1 MKKSIFIF
9 LLCCLVCQGWA
20 QKGKDY
26 WHLND
31 QGGITWTFDGREH
44 TDHIEM
50 SGRQMSVVLRYGIK
64 NGDFVCNR
72 GMVWPM
78 LRTVPNDTHAS
89 LQRHIE
95 WNPRQAVNVR
105 QRSIDREHVKE
116 ISLTDGIMTI
126 VSQMNGLQVI
136 HEITPATEKPALF
149 ENFRLKNISN
159 QKIHLV
165 IDDLHPTMLTHPAEG
180 IYGSYLIEMLIKGAG
195 NFELQ
200 PGDSVK
206 YSACLTAH
214 LPSEKVGEWDA
225 EDEIA
230 QRKAMVRGIQS
241 NLVLVTPNDTLN
253 RMFAFSKIRTL
264 ESIFQTHGGPMHSPG
279 GEAYYGGIWA
289 NDQAEYAF
297 PFFPFTGYAY
307 GNEAAV
313 NDYIMFAQYINK
325 EYKHIPASI
334 INEGTDHWSVAGD
347 RGDAAMIGYGAAR
360 YALAS
365 GNMET
370 VKKLWPLVEWCLEYC
385 RRYLNEQ
392 GVVKSKS
399 DELEGRFPSGT
410 ANLCTSSLY
419 YDALV
424 SASYLAKELG
434 LGKQKAD
441 SYLQQS
447 KALHKAIDQY
457 FHANIHGFDT
467 YQYYEGNE
475 KLRAWICM
483 PLVAGIYERAK
494 GTIDALFSSRLWTDN
509 GLLTQEGDKTFW
521 DRSTLYALRG
531 TLMAGEIERTLNFL
545 QKYSRTRLL
554 GNHVPYAVEAWPEGS
569 QRHLAAESS
578 LYARI
583 YTEGLFGIRPIG
595 LKSFMISARLPDTW
609 NKMELKNICICNSK
623 FDLKVFRQSG
633 KVKVQLIRQGKVV
646 ATKNTTDNLV
656 FKL

>member
-1 MKKSIFIF
+1 MRKSIITIF
-9 LLCCLVCQGWA
+9 LICLSCQVWA
-20 QKGKDY
+20 QKEKDY
-26 WHLND
+26 WHLNK
-31 QGGITWTFDGREH
+31 QGGITWTFDNRNH
-44 TDHIEM
+44 SDHIEM
-50 SGRQMSVVLRYGIK
+50 SGRRMSVVLRYGIQ

-95 WNPRQAVNVR
+95 WNPRQAINIR
-105 QRSIDREHVKE
+105 QRSIDRSRVKE
-116 ISLTDGIMTI
+116 ISLTDGVMTI
-126 VSQMNGLQVI
+126 ISQMNGLQVT
-136 HEITPATEKPALF
+136 HEIAPSTEKPALF
-149 ENFRLKNISN
+149 EHFLLKNTSKDKVN
-159 QKIHLV
+159 LV

-180 IYGSYLIEMLIKGAG
+180 IYGSYLIEMLIKGTG
-195 NFELQ
+195 KFIMQ

-206 YSACLTAH
+206 FSACLTAH
-214 LPSEKVGEWDA
+214 LPHETVGDWDA
-225 EDEIA
+225 EKEMSL
-230 QRKAMVRGIQS
+230 RKQLARNIQE
-241 NLVLVTPNDTLN
+241 NLILVTPNDTLN
-253 RMFAFSKIRTL
+253 RMFSFAKIRTL

-297 PFFPFTGYAY
+297 PFFPFTGYEY
-307 GNEAAV
+307 GNEAAI
-313 NDYIMFAQYINK
+313 NDYMMFAQYINK

-365 GNMET
+365 GKKET
-370 VKKLWPLVEWCLEYC
+370 AKQLWPLIEWCLEYC

-434 LGKQKAD
+434 LGQKKAD

-447 KALHKAIDQY
+447 KSLRKAIDQY
-457 FHANIHGFDT
+457 FHANMHGFDT
-467 YQYYEGNE
+467 YQYYEGND
-475 KLRAWICM
+475 KLRSWICM

-494 GTIDALFSSRLWTDN
+494 GTIEALFSPRLWTDN

-531 TLMAGEIERTLNFL
+531 TLMAGETEKALNFL
-545 QKYSRTRLL
+545 TKYSRTRLL
-554 GNHVPYAVEAWPEGS
+554 GNHVPYAIEAWPEGS

-583 YTEGLFGIRPIG
+583 YTEGLFGIRPTG
-595 LKSFMISARLPDTW
+595 LKSFTVNARLPENW
-609 NKMELKNICICNSK
+609 NQMELKNICICNSK

-633 KVKVQLIRQGKVV
+633 KVKVQLIRNGKVT
-646 ATKNTTDNLV
+646 ATKTASASAL

>member
-1 MKKSIFIF
+1 MKRAIFIF
-9 LLCCLVCQGWA
+9 LLCWLTCQGWA

-26 WHLND
+26 WHLNN
-31 QGGITWTFDGREH
+31 QGGITWTFDNREH
-44 TDHIEM
+44 MDHIEM
-50 SGRQMSVVLRYGIK
+50 SGRQMSVVLRYGVK

-116 ISLTDGIMTI
+116 ISLTDGVMTI
-126 VSQMNGLQVI
+126 ISQMNGLQVI
-136 HEITPATEKPALF
+136 HEITPSTEKPALF

-165 IDDLHPTMLTHPAEG
+165 IDDLHPMMLTHPTEG

-195 NFELQ
+195 KFELQ

-206 YSACLTAH
+206 YSSCLTAH
-214 LPSEKVGEWDA
+214 LPNEKVGKWDA

-313 NDYIMFAQYINK
+313 NDYMMFAQYINK

-334 INEGTDHWSVAGD
+334 INEGTDYWSVAGD
-347 RGDAAMIGYGAAR
+347 RGDAAMIAYGAAR

-365 GNMET
+365 GKIET
-370 VKKLWPLVEWCLEYC
+370 ANKLWPLVEWCLEYC

-441 SYLQQS
+441 VYLQQS
-447 KALHKAIDQY
+447 KALRKAIEQY

-467 YQYYEGNE
+467 YQYYEGND

-483 PLVAGIYERAK
+483 PLVVGIYERAK
-494 GTIDALFSSRLWTDN
+494 GTIDALFSARLWTEN

-531 TLMAGEIERTLNFL
+531 TLMAGEIDRTLNFL

-554 GNHVPYAVEAWPEGS
+554 GKHVPYAVEAWPEGS

-595 LKSFMISARLPDTW
+595 LKSFTVSARLPETW
-609 NKMELKNICICNSK
+609 NKWN
-623 FDLKVFRQSG
+623 
-633 KVKVQLIRQGKVV
+633 
-646 ATKNTTDNLV
+646 
-656 FKL
+656 

>member
-230 QRKAMVRGIQS
+230 QRKTMVRGIQS

-313 NDYIMFAQYINK
+313 NDYMMFAQYINK

-370 VKKLWPLVEWCLEYC
+370 AKKLWPLVEWCLEYC

-578 LYARI
+578 LYTRI

-646 ATKNTTDNLV
+646 ATKNATDNLV

>member
-9 LLCCLVCQGWA
+9 LLCSLAWQGWA
-20 QKGKDY
+20 KQEKDY
-26 WHLND
+26 WHLNN
-31 QGGITWTFDGREH
+31 QGGITWTYDNREH

-116 ISLTDGIMTI
+116 ISLTDGVMTI

-136 HEITPATEKPALF
+136 HEITPSTEKPALF
-149 ENFRLKNISN
+149 ENFSLKNISN

-165 IDDLHPTMLTHPAEG
+165 IDDLHPTMLTHSTEG

-195 NFELQ
+195 KFELQ

-214 LPSEKVGEWDA
+214 LPNEKISEWDA

-313 NDYIMFAQYINK
+313 NDYMMFAQYINK

-365 GNMET
+365 GNIET
-370 VKKLWPLVEWCLEYC
+370 AKKLWPLVEWCLEYC

-434 LGKQKAD
+434 LGKQKVNT
-441 SYLQQS
+441 YLQQS

-467 YQYYEGNE
+467 YQYYEGND

-494 GTIDALFSSRLWTDN
+494 GTIDALFSSRLWTNN
-509 GLLTQEGDKTFW
+509 GLLTQEGEKTFW

-531 TLMAGEIERTLNFL
+531 TLMAGEIERALDFL

-595 LKSFMISARLPDTW
+595 LKIFTVSARLPETW
-609 NKMELKNICICNSK
+609 DKMELKNICICNSK
-623 FDLKVFRQSG
+623 FDLKVFRQAG
-633 KVKVQLIRQGKVV
+633 KVKVQMIRQGKVV
-646 ATKNTTDNLV
+646 VTKNATDNLV

>member
-1 MKKSIFIF
+1 
-9 LLCCLVCQGWA
+9 
-20 QKGKDY
+20 
-26 WHLND
+26 
-31 QGGITWTFDGREH
+31 
-44 TDHIEM
+44 
-50 SGRQMSVVLRYGIK
+50 
-64 NGDFVCNR
+64 
-72 GMVWPM
+72 
-78 LRTVPNDTHAS
+78 
-89 LQRHIE
+89 
-95 WNPRQAVNVR
+95 
-105 QRSIDREHVKE
+105 
-116 ISLTDGIMTI
+116 
-126 VSQMNGLQVI
+126 
-136 HEITPATEKPALF
+136 
-149 ENFRLKNISN
+149 
-159 QKIHLV
+159 
-165 IDDLHPTMLTHPAEG
+165 
-180 IYGSYLIEMLIKGAG
+180 
-195 NFELQ
+195 
-200 PGDSVK
+200 
-206 YSACLTAH
+206 
-214 LPSEKVGEWDA
+214 
-225 EDEIA
+225 
-230 QRKAMVRGIQS
+230 MVRGIQS

-313 NDYIMFAQYINK
+313 NDYMMFAQYINK

-365 GNMET
+365 GNIET
-370 VKKLWPLVEWCLEYC
+370 AKKLWPLVEWCLEYC

-434 LGKQKAD
+434 LGKQKVNT
-441 SYLQQS
+441 YLQQS

-467 YQYYEGNE
+467 YQYYEGND

-494 GTIDALFSSRLWTDN
+494 GTIDALFSSRLWTNN
-509 GLLTQEGDKTFW
+509 GLLTQEGEKTFW

-531 TLMAGEIERTLNFL
+531 TLMAGEIERALDFL

-595 LKSFMISARLPDTW
+595 LKIFTVSARLPETW
-609 NKMELKNICICNSK
+609 DKMELKNICICNSK
-623 FDLKVFRQSG
+623 FDLKVFRQAG
-633 KVKVQLIRQGKVV
+633 KVKVQMIRQGKVV
-646 ATKNTTDNLV
+646 VTKNATDNLV

>member
-1 MKKSIFIF
+1 MKRSIFIF
-9 LLCCLVCQGWA
+9 LLCWLACQGWA
-20 QKGKDY
+20 QKDY
-26 WHLND
+26 WHLNN
-31 QGGITWTFDGREH
+31 QGGITWTFDNREH
-44 TDHIEM
+44 MDHIEM
-50 SGRQMSVVLRYGIK
+50 SERQMSVVLRYGVK

-116 ISLTDGIMTI
+116 ISLTDGVMTI

-136 HEITPATEKPALF
+136 HEITPSTKKTALF

-165 IDDLHPTMLTHPAEG
+165 IDDLHPMMLTHPTEG

-195 NFELQ
+195 KFELQ

-206 YSACLTAH
+206 YSSCLTAH
-214 LPSEKVGEWDA
+214 LPNEKVGKWDA

-313 NDYIMFAQYINK
+313 NDYMMFAQYINK

-347 RGDAAMIGYGAAR
+347 RGDAAMIAYGAAR

-365 GNMET
+365 GKIET
-370 VKKLWPLVEWCLEYC
+370 AKKLWPLVEWCLEYC

-441 SYLQQS
+441 VYLQQS
-447 KALHKAIDQY
+447 KALRKAIDLY

-467 YQYYEGNE
+467 YQYYEGND

-494 GTIDALFSSRLWTDN
+494 GTIDALFSARLWTDN

-531 TLMAGEIERTLNFL
+531 TLMAGEIERALDFL

-595 LKSFMISARLPDTW
+595 LKSFTVSARLPETW

-633 KVKVQLIRQGKVV
+633 KVKVQMISQGRVV
-646 ATKNTTDNLV
+646 ATKNAIDNLV